1 MRKSIYICDRC
12 GKEIKGEVHQVRT
25 FVKNH
30 DDDGFTESLDGLQ
43 SNHYC
48 ESCMLDI
55 FDALYPPKKEED
67 VEKPRVKRKYTRK
80 YPSTKE
86 ADPVVEDGIDLGK
99 VGALQRAG
107 WADVEI
113 ARDLKTTV
121 EAIAKAERERHDR

>member
-1 MRKSIYICDRC
+1 
-12 GKEIKGEVHQVRT
+12 
-25 FVKNH
+25 
-30 DDDGFTESLDGLQ
+30 
-43 SNHYC
+43 
-48 ESCMLDI
+48 MLNI
-55 FDALYPPKKEED
+55 LDALYPPKKEED